1 MAIVKDFYI
10 GKTHILIN
18 DEAVVKTEE
27 EVQAILKRC
36 AEIVAREEERKWR
49 ESILSEEKE

>member
-18 DEAVVKTEE
+18 DEAVVKTKE

-36 AEIVAREEERKWR
+36 AEIVAREEERKLR
-49 ESILSEEKE
+49 EKLLSDEK